1 MSNEILEILHDEQER
16 IAKMLPSLDPRTT
29 EYTTAVCNLSEVYYR
44 ICNFIVPNVL
54 TVHRDNAF
62 EYKVDCATDS
72 VVRTPVEPEPTVG
85 PVAEPVP
92 PPAEPTAE
100 NIDWAAYRL
109 SLRERMAD
117 ARLKGVNITDL
128 IKKVG
133 ADKFSA
139 VPDDKLTELSDLL
152 ESAVKELE

>member
-1 MSNEILEILHDEQER
+1 MSNEILEILRDELER
-16 IAKMLPSLDPRTT
+16 IAKMLPDLDPTSEGYARALNNLGELQWRTRP
-29 EYTTAVCNLSEVYYR
+29 ADHPVINPEVAPR
-44 ICNFIVPNVL
+44 SVIVP
-54 TVHRDNAF
+54 A
-62 EYKVDCATDS
+62 EA
-72 VVRTPVEPEPTVG
+72 PEPTVTTT
-85 PVAEPVP
+85 VEAEPVA
-92 PPAEPTAE
+92 PAK
-100 NIDWAAYRL
+100 DMGDYRM

-139 VPDDKLTELSDLL
+139 VPDDKLTELADLL